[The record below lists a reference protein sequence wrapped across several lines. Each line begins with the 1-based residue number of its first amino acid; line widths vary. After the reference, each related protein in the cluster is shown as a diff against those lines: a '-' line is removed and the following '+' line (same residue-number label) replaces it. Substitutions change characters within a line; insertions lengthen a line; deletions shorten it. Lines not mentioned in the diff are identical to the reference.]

1 MPRPRAFDPDRALEQ
16 AMQTFWSHGYAA
28 TSLDDLCAAMALS
41 RSSLYGAFGDK
52 RELLLQAL
60 TRYTSKGSR
69 RIANTL
75 ASRSSVKAAL
85 ATLLDELIEQIL
97 ADREHRGCFLGN
109 CTAELSRD
117 DEAMAI
123 VRASMERNETQFR
136 TVLDAAKARGEIK
149 PSVDTAALARFLFA
163 SLQGMR
169 LLAKADPDR
178 ARLQDVARIM
188 LSCLDAE

>member
-1 MPRPRAFDPDRALEQ
+1 MP
-16 AMQTFWSHGYAA
+16 SHGAQ
-28 TSLDDLCAAMALS
+28 SL
-41 RSSLYGAFGDK
+41 SLYGAFGGK

-60 TRYTSKGSR
+60 RRYTTRGSQ
-69 RIANTL
+69 RIANTM
-75 ASRSSVKAAL
+75 ASRPSVKAAL
-85 ATLLDELIEQIL
+85 AELLDELIEQIL

-123 VRASMERNETQFR
+123 VRASMERNEAQFR
-136 TVLDAAKARGEIK
+136 MVLDAAKTRGEIK
-149 PSVDTAALARFLFA
+149 PSVDTAALARFLFT

-178 ARLQDVARIM
+178 ARLRDVARIM
-188 LSCLDAE
+188 LACLD

>member
-1 MPRPRAFDPDRALEQ
+1 MSRPREFDPNVALER
-16 AMQTFWSHGYAA
+16 AMQTFWSHGYEA

-60 TRYTSKGSR
+60 TRYTTRGSQ

-75 ASRSSVKAAL
+75 ASRSSVKAAI
-85 ATLLDELIEQIL
+85 AALLDELIEQIL

-117 DEAMAI
+117 DGAMAI
-123 VRASMERNETQFR
+123 VRASMQRNEAQFR
-136 TVLDAAKARGEIK
+136 TVLDAAKTRGEIK
-149 PSVDTAALARFLFA
+149 PGVDTAALARFLFT

-178 ARLQDVARIM
+178 ARLRDVARIM
-188 LSCLDAE
+188 LTCLDAG